1 MASGCTACIL
11 CEPVCDFNLCLVH
24 AIFLSTHFYYVVFV
38 LFCFKLGNSVAKT
51 KKMLKQAF
59 GDDALGQTQTYNWFN
74 SLKMAEYQLTMTN
87 VLNDL
92 QLAQHWIM
100 LQKCVRVSVRI
111 IGEQSTMLATLR
123 DCHMG
128 HASEFGRNQH
138 EADCCKIRA
147 KAADQQPEA
156 TSAGNQH
163 GT

>member
-1 MASGCTACIL
+1 
-11 CEPVCDFNLCLVH
+11 
-24 AIFLSTHFYYVVFV
+24 V

-59 GDDALGQTQTYNWFN
+59 GDDASSQTQTYSWFN
-74 SLKMAEYQLTMTN
+74 SLKMAEYQLMMTN

-92 QLAQHWIM
+92 QLAQHRIM

-111 IGEQSTMLATLR
+111 TGEQSVMSATLR

-128 HASEFGRNQH
+128 HASKFGQTQH

-147 KAADQQPEA
+147 KAAENNQKQHQLEISMELKEQVSNDPHLLFKVVTGNESWIYGYDTEA
-156 TSAGNQH
+156 K
-163 GT
+163 